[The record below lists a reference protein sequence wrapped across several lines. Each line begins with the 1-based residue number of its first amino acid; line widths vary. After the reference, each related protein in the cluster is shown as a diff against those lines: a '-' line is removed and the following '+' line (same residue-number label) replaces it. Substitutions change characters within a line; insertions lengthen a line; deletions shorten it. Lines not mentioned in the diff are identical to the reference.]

1 MQLPV
6 QTDYMAGPNGFT
18 AASGVESSR
27 SKGKETTA
35 LMPRKNLLSLFAE
48 FARFGGDVA
57 VVQTRGY
64 RREKLTYVELYAR
77 ILFWSY
83 ALAGR
88 GILPGDRVLL
98 WGPNSA
104 EWVAC
109 YWGILLRG
117 GVVVPMDAA
126 AAPEF
131 VQRVIKNA
139 GVKLILRDRQQ
150 IELSGAPPSMIIN
163 DLKDVVASP
172 PPSLD
177 ARVDPGDESTR
188 STIAEILYTSGTTAE
203 PRGVVLTH
211 GNFLANLEPLERGID
226 TYRKY
231 ERWFHPLR
239 FVTLVPLSHVFGQFM
254 TLFVPP
260 LFGATV
266 VFEQSSNPTEI
277 IRTVKQERATALI
290 AVPRILDLLHAGI
303 EREFEG
309 QGKSQWLKNTFENA
323 KGRKFLRRVWMFR
336 RIHRRF
342 GWKFWAFISGGAALS
357 NETENFFK
365 RVGYAVVQGYGMTE
379 TASLISLNHP
389 FRATEGSV
397 GKILPGREFKLAEDG
412 EILVRGENVSSGY
425 WEQGGV
431 RSAAE
436 QGWLCTGDLGELD
449 AEGNLRFRG
458 RKKNVIVTPAGL
470 NVYPEDLEAALRK
483 QHCVTDCVVIP
494 LERDGNAEPCAALL
508 VKDSDRTAAAAA
520 IEEANSSLA
529 EYQRIRT
536 WIVWPEL
543 DFPRTPTG
551 KPRLTAISARATQIL
566 DGRQVVGPENVGAD
580 LSLPSS
586 RRSTLDQLLDS
597 FGKSGVG
604 GPQADTRLEQQLNLS
619 SLDRVEL
626 LSALEEK
633 FHVELNETAFANAK
647 TLADVESVLHQPAAR
662 RTEYTYPRWTQR
674 EPISMLRLA
683 VYYALVWPATQILGH
698 PRIVGRE
705 NLRGLR
711 GPILIVSNHVTRR
724 ADIGLI
730 LAALPLRFRHRL
742 ATAMGGESLE
752 NMRRPPRD
760 WFFARRW
767 AYQLGY
773 GLTTLLFNVFPLP
786 QFSGFRE
793 SFRFAGESADRGYSV
808 LVFPEGVVN
817 NSEDGRMAPF
827 RSGIGLLAE
836 NLGIPIVPIRLD
848 GVWQMKRE
856 HRRLA
861 HLGEITVRIGAPVT
875 FPSGTPPDEIA
886 GRLESLV
893 LSL

>member
-1 MQLPV
+1 MQVPA
-6 QTDYMAGPNGFT
+6 QTECLAGTKGF
-18 AASGVESSR
+18 AASSGVESSH

-35 LMPRKNLLSLFAE
+35 LMPRKNLLSLFTE
-48 FARFGGDVA
+48 FVRFGGDVA

-64 RREKLTYVELYAR
+64 RREKLTYAELYAR
-77 ILFWSY
+77 VLFWSY

-88 GILPGDRVLL
+88 GVVPGDRVLL

-109 YWGILLRG
+109 FWGILLRG
-117 GVVVPMDAA
+117 GVVVPMDST

-131 VQRVIKNA
+131 VQRVIKDA

-150 IELSGAPPSMIIN
+150 MELPGAPPSLIIN
-163 DLKDVVASP
+163 DLRDVVASP
-172 PPSLD
+172 QPGPD
-177 ARVDPGDESTR
+177 AGVDPGDESTR

-226 TYRKY
+226 AYRKY

-254 TLFVPP
+254 ALFVPP
-260 LFGATV
+260 LLGAAV
-266 VFEQSSNPTEI
+266 AFEPSSNPGEI
-277 IRTVKQERATALI
+277 IRTIKQERATALI
-290 AVPRILDLLHAGI
+290 AVPRMLDLLRAGI

-309 QGKSQWLKNTFENA
+309 QGKLEWLNHRLENA
-323 KGRKFLRRVWMFR
+323 RGRKFLKRVWMFH

-357 NETENFFK
+357 NETEDFFK

-425 WEQGGV
+425 WEQGAV
-431 RSAAE
+431 RPADQ
-436 QGWLCTGDLGELD
+436 QGWLRTGDLGELD
-449 AEGNLRFRG
+449 VEGNLRFRG

-483 QHCVTDCVVIP
+483 QHGVKDCVVIP
-494 LERDGNAEPCAALL
+494 FEPGGNAEPCAVLL
-508 VKDSDRTAAAAA
+508 IKNGGRIAAGAA
-520 IEEANSSLA
+520 IESANSSLA

-536 WIVWPEL
+536 WILWPDL

-551 KPRLTAISARATQIL
+551 KPRLSVIAARAAQIL
-566 DGRQVVGPENVGAD
+566 DGEQDRDQESAGAD
-580 LSLPSS
+580 FSPPSS
-586 RRSTLDQLLDS
+586 SSSPIGQLLERFS
-597 FGKSGVG
+597 SAG
-604 GPQADTRLEQQLNLS
+604 GAGSRADHHLEQELNLS

-626 LSALEEK
+626 LSALEEE

-647 TLADVESVLHQPAAR
+647 TVGDVERVLQQPAAS
-662 RTEYTYPRWTQR
+662 RTEYSYPRWTQR
-674 EPISMLRLA
+674 EPIRWLRLA

-711 GPILIVSNHVTRR
+711 GPVLIVSNHITRR

-730 LAALPLRFRHRL
+730 LAALPPRFRHRL
-742 ATAMGGESLE
+742 ATAMGGETLRE
-752 NMRRPPRD
+752 MLRPPRD

-773 GLTTLLFNVFPLP
+773 WLATLLFNIFPLP

-793 SFRFAGESADRGYSV
+793 SFRFAGESVDRGYSV
-808 LVFPEGVVN
+808 LVFPEGEVN

-827 RSGIGLLAE
+827 QSGIGLLAE
-836 NLGIPIVPIRLD
+836 NLGIPIVPMRLD

-861 HLGEITVRIGAPVT
+861 RLGEITVHIGTHVT
-875 FPSGTPPDEIA
+875 FPAGTTPDEIA
-886 GRLESLV
+886 RHLQSLV
-893 LSL
+893 QPL